1 MRAVISSLS
10 ACGILL
16 PCTRV
21 DPVTR
26 VLSLLAKLIVCEF
39 TGFVLRHPLLASAVI
54 GATSTGQLKE
64 LLDVATEQPPL
75 SDEIMAEI
83 DKIHRQYPN
92 PAP

>member
-1 MRAVISSLS
+1 
-10 ACGILL
+10 
-16 PCTRV
+16 
-21 DPVTR
+21 
-26 VLSLLAKLIVCEF
+26 
-39 TGFVLRHPLLASAVI
+39 LLASAVI

-64 LLDVATEQPPL
+64 LLDIATEQPPL